1 MKKFG
6 MLQGLCAAVLLI
18 AMQGS
23 AFAHNALT
31 NSVPANGQTVSA
43 PSMLM
48 LVFNG
53 DVRLVRTTV
62 TGPDGALDIG
72 FVPSVAANTMHHVP
86 MPSLQAGAYS
96 VEWTVLGEDGH
107 SVTDSFGFNVDPTA
121 PAAVMD
127 HGAMNQGADHGHGD
141 SHSHDTG
148 ADHQH

>member
-1 MKKFG
+1 MKKLS
-6 MLQGLCAAVLLI
+6 MLQGLFAAVLLLVG
-18 AMQGS
+18 QG

-72 FVPSVAANTMHHVP
+72 FVPSAAANTMHHVP
-86 MPSLQAGAYS
+86 MPSLKQGAYR

-107 SVTDSFGFNVDPTA
+107 SVTDTFGFNVDPSA

-127 HGAMNQGADHGHGD
+127 HSNMNQGGGHSHGD

-148 ADHQH
+148 ADHQHH